1 MGNYR
6 MPVTPSKRRLRLSV
20 RPGGGTIDSGRPG
33 GKMTVGKQPFAAN
46 ADTAALLHACAGGD
60 ARAYDALF
68 ASIYDD
74 LRQRAHRL
82 QRAPDSTLSTTALV
96 HETYLKLAG
105 ADVAPNDRLHFFA
118 IAARAMRQILIN
130 AARDGAAQKRGG
142 GLASAT
148 LDSGLVGGAR
158 DPVDILVLDQALER
172 LGQADPRLRQVVD
185 LHFFAG
191 LNLAEVGELLGISER
206 TATRDWRTARA
217 LLQLALDEAPRD
229 AG

>member
-1 MGNYR
+1 MTAGMR
-6 MPVTPSKRRLRLSV
+6 KAAA
-20 RPGGGTIDSGRPG
+20 GT
-33 GKMTVGKQPFAAN
+33 
-46 ADTAALLHACAGGD
+46 DTAALLHACAAGD
-60 ARAYDALF
+60 TQAYDALF

-82 QRAPDSTLSTTALV
+82 RRAPDGTLSTTALV

-130 AARDGAAQKRGG
+130 AARDGVAQKRGG
-142 GLASAT
+142 GLAPAT
-148 LDSGLVGGAR
+148 LDSGLIHGAA
-158 DPVDILVLDQALER
+158 DPVDMLALDQALDR
-172 LGQADPRLRQVVD
+172 LGEADPRLRQVVD

-217 LLQLALDEAPRD
+217 LLQLSLDEAPRD

>member
-1 MGNYR
+1 MTSSTR
-6 MPVTPSKRRLRLSV
+6 VAAASKE
-20 RPGGGTIDSGRPG
+20 
-33 GKMTVGKQPFAAN
+33 
-46 ADTAALLHACAGGD
+46 TAALLRACAAGD
-60 ARAYDALF
+60 ARAYDVLF

-74 LRQRAHRL
+74 LRGRAHRL
-82 QRAPDSTLSTTALV
+82 RRAPDSTLSTTALV

-142 GLASAT
+142 GLAPAT
-148 LDSGLVGGAR
+148 LDSGLADGAN
-158 DPVDILVLDQALER
+158 DPVDILVLDEALDR
-172 LGQADPRLRQVVD
+172 LGDADPRLRQVVD

-191 LNLAEVGELLGISER
+191 LSLAEAGELLGISER

-217 LLQLALDEAPRD
+217 LLQLALDEAPCN

>member
-1 MGNYR
+1 MTAGMR
-6 MPVTPSKRRLRLSV
+6 QAAA
-20 RPGGGTIDSGRPG
+20 GT
-33 GKMTVGKQPFAAN
+33 
-46 ADTAALLHACAGGD
+46 DTAALLRACAAGD
-60 ARAYDALF
+60 AQAYDALF

-74 LRQRAHRL
+74 LRGRARRL
-82 QRAPDSTLSTTALV
+82 PRVADSTLSTTALV

-105 ADVAPNDRLHFFA
+105 ANVAPIDRLHFFA

-130 AARDGAAQKRGG
+130 AARDGAALKRGG
-142 GLASAT
+142 GLAPAT
-148 LDSGLVGGAR
+148 LDSGLIDRAA
-158 DPVDILVLDQALER
+158 DPVDMLVLDQALDR
-172 LGQADPRLRQVVD
+172 LGEADPRLRQVVD

-191 LNLAEVGELLGISER
+191 LSLAEIGELLGISER